1 MTRLRRLPSA
11 VLVGWS
17 IVAASGNALASGP
30 CSVSATAV
38 NFGTY
43 NPLSGTPDDAAGTVT
58 FSCNVLVGL
67 FLSWTVTLSTGN
79 GGSYS
84 PRLLSNGVS
93 TLSYNLYTS
102 AAHSSIWGDGTG
114 VTAAVNDQVLLI
126 IGLNTFNYPVYG
138 RIPAG
143 QDAAAGS
150 YTDTIMVTVNY

>member
-1 MTRLRRLPSA
+1 MGA
-11 VLVGWS
+11 
-17 IVAASGNALASGP
+17 GP
-30 CSVSATAV
+30 L
-38 NFGTY
+38 
-43 NPLSGTPDDAAGTVT
+43 LSPDDAPGTVT

-67 FLSWTVTLSTGN
+67 FLSWTVTLTTGN

-114 VTAAVNDQVLLI
+114 VTSAVSDQVLLLV
-126 IGLNTFNYPVYG
+126 GANTFNYPVYG
-138 RIPAG
+138 RIPAR

>member
-1 MTRLRRLPSA
+1 MMRVRRLPVVVMVA
-11 VLVGWS
+11 WS
-17 IVAASGNALASGP
+17 IVTASGNALAS

-58 FSCNVLVGL
+58 FSCSGLSGVLM
-67 FLSWTVTLSTGN
+67 SWTVSLSTGN
-79 GGSYS
+79 SGGYS
-84 PRLLSNGVS
+84 PRRLSNGVS
-93 TLSYNLYTS
+93 TLGYNLYTS
-102 AAHSSIWGDGTG
+102 AAHSSVWGDGTG
-114 VTAAVNDQVLLI
+114 VTSVVSDQMLLVL
-126 IGLNTFNYPVYG
+126 GPNTFNYPVYG